1 MVNVHVFHWLKD
13 YAEGTIM
20 LHTALDV
27 IAITLKEEYED
38 DKWMDLTFHMVMDP
52 SCWCNVEEVF
62 MWELGITEPGA
73 YYFLSI

>member
-1 MVNVHVFHWLKD
+1 MVNVHAFHWLKD

-27 IAITLKEEYED
+27 IAITLKEEYEN

-52 SCWCNVEEVF
+52 SCWHDVEEVF
-62 MWELGITEPGA
+62 MRELGITEPGA
-73 YYFLSI
+73 YYLSI